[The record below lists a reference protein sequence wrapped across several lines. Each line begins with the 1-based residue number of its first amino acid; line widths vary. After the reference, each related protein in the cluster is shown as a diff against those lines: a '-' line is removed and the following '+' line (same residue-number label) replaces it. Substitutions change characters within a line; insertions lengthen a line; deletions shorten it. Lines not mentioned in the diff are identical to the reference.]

1 MSDPFDFFPTK
12 KYAVMGNPVAHSKS
26 PQIHR
31 AFAQSCGV
39 RLEYT
44 AIQVDAGGFVQ
55 AVDQFRAQGGAG
67 LNVTVPYKLEA
78 HALAT
83 RLSDRARAAGAVNT
97 LKFQPAEIFGDNT
110 DGVGM
115 VRDIEQNLQRVIRG
129 QRVLIVGAGG
139 AVRGVLGPLLAA
151 APAEVVIANRTRAK
165 AEELAALFGEVRAAG
180 QLRAA
185 GLADANDDVRGFD
198 IVINGTAASLKGE
211 VPALPPQV
219 FAPGALAYDM
229 MYGTERTPFL
239 QWASTNGVAQLAD
252 GLGMLVEQA
261 AESFFIWHGR
271 RPATAPV
278 LQTLR
283 AQK

>member
-1 MSDPFDFFPTK
+1 MSDPFDFAPVK

-31 AFAQSCGV
+31 AFAQACGV

-44 AIQVDAGGFVQ
+44 AIHVDAGGFVQ

-83 RLSDRARAAGAVNT
+83 RLSERARAAGAVNT
-97 LKFQPAEIFGDNT
+97 LKLEASEIFGDNT

-115 VRDIEQNLQRVIRG
+115 VRDIEQNIGRALPG
-129 QRVLIVGAGG
+129 QRVLLVGAGG
-139 AVRGVLGPLLAA
+139 AVRGVIAPVLAA
-151 APAEVVIANRTRAK
+151 APREVVIANRTRAK
-165 AEELAALFGEVRAAG
+165 AEELAALFADAYARG

-185 GLADANDDVRGFD
+185 GLDDAVDGGAFDV
-198 IVINGTAASLKGE
+198 VINGTAASLKGE
-211 VPALPPQV
+211 VPALSPAV
-219 FAPGALAYDM
+219 FAASALAYDM
-229 MYGTERTPFL
+229 MYATTLTPFL
-239 QWASTNGVAQLAD
+239 QWAQAQGVTQLAD

-271 RPATAPV
+271 RPETASV
-278 LQTLR
+278 MRMLR
-283 AQK
+283 GQK

>member
-1 MSDPFDFFPTK
+1 MSDPFDFARPRR
-12 KYAVMGNPVAHSKS
+12 YAVMGNPVAHSKS

-31 AFAQSCGV
+31 AFAQACGV
-39 RLEYT
+39 NLEYT
-44 AIQVDAGGFVQ
+44 AIHVDAGGFMQ

-83 RLSDRARAAGAVNT
+83 RLSERARAAGAVNT
-97 LKFQPAEIFGDNT
+97 LKFEQGEIFGDNT

-115 VRDIEQNLQRVIRG
+115 VRDIEQNLRRALRG
-129 QRVLIVGAGG
+129 QRVLLVGAGG
-139 AVRGVLGPLLAA
+139 AVRGVIAPLLAA
-151 APAEVVIANRTRAK
+151 TPSEVVIANRTRAK
-165 AEELAALFGEVRAAG
+165 AEELAALFADARAGG
-180 QLRAA
+180 QLRAT
-185 GLADANDDVRGFD
+185 GLDDANDDEHGFD
-198 IVINGTAASLKGE
+198 VVINGTAASLKGE
-211 VPALPPQV
+211 VPALPAQV

-229 MYGTERTPFL
+229 MYGNALTPFL
-239 QWASTNGVAQLAD
+239 QWAQTQGVTALAD

-271 RPATAPV
+271 RPQTAPV
-278 LQTLR
+278 IAMLR